1 MQHICRRCSATTK
14 PDASDDSAAPL
25 LVGFGRELRSRG
37 LPVGTNRILTFCRGA
52 AALAPLDRNTL
63 YWVGRASLVAH
74 PDHVVVYDQ
83 AFEDFFRTKLR
94 EHLSSMFSGVPPT
107 RPKEVELQADD
118 APLGDDE
125 TSAEGE
131 ADDQIEIMRLI
142 ASRAEVLKSKSFE
155 QLSDDERR
163 RANRLIRQLAVSL
176 PVRRSRRLR
185 RAPRGSH
192 FDLRR
197 TLRSSLRTQG
207 EPLQRAWLSRRDV
220 ARPLVLVLDVSG
232 SMAPYARALMQF
244 GYAAMSSGER
254 VEVFCFGTRLTR
266 VTRSLR
272 TTDPD
277 RALADVARRV
287 RDWEG
292 GTRIGESLKT
302 LTDLYAQAAALKGA
316 VVVLCSDGLERGDPL
331 LLESQMSRLHR
342 IAHELVWVNPLKGT
356 TDYEP
361 LARGMSAALPHV
373 DRFLS
378 GHNVKSLEE
387 LCDSLA
393 SITR

>member
-1 MQHICRRCSATTK
+1 M
-14 PDASDDSAAPL
+14 
-25 LVGFGRELRSRG
+25 GFGRELRGRG

-52 AALAPLDRNTL
+52 AALGPLDRDTL
-63 YWVGRASLVAH
+63 YWTGRASLIAH

-83 AFEDFFRTKLR
+83 VFEDYFRSKLR
-94 EHLSSMFSGVPPT
+94 ERLSSMFSGVPPT
-107 RPKEVELQADD
+107 RPKEVELQADSLV
-118 APLGDDE
+118 PEDDRATPE
-125 TSAEGE
+125 SAAE
-131 ADDQIEIMRLI
+131 DRLEIMRLI
-142 ASRAEVLKSKSFE
+142 ASGAEVLKTKSFE
-155 QLSDDERR
+155 HLTDDERR
-163 RANRLIRQLAVSL
+163 RADRLIRQLAVSL
-176 PVRRSRRLR
+176 PVRRSRRLS
-185 RAPRGSH
+185 RASKGSH

-232 SMAPYARALMQF
+232 SMSPYARALMQF
-244 GYAAMSSGER
+244 GHAAMSSGER

-277 RALADVARRV
+277 RALAEVARRV

-292 GTRIGESLKT
+292 GTRIGESLKA
-302 LTDLYAQAAALKGA
+302 LTDLYSQAAALKGA

-331 LLESQMSRLHR
+331 LLASQMSRLHR
-342 IAHELVWVNPLKGT
+342 IAHEVIWVNPLKGT

-387 LCDSLA
+387 LCNALA
-393 SITR
+393 DVTR

>member
-1 MQHICRRCSATTK
+1 VI
-14 PDASDDSAAPL
+14 
-25 LVGFGRELRSRG
+25 
-37 LPVGTNRILTFCRGA
+37 
-52 AALAPLDRNTL
+52 
-63 YWVGRASLVAH
+63 
-74 PDHVVVYDQ
+74 VYDQ
-83 AFEDFFRTKLR
+83 TFENYFRSKLR
-94 EHLSSMFSGVPPT
+94 ERLSDMFSGVKPS
-107 RPKEVELQADD
+107 RPQELDIQLEPSD
-118 APLGDDE
+118 LDE
-125 TSAEGE
+125 DSPESNAESE
-131 ADDQIEIMRLI
+131 EQIEVIRLI
-142 ASRAEVLKSKSFE
+142 ASGAEILKTKSFE
-155 QLSDDERR
+155 QLTEEERR
-163 RANRLIRQLAVSL
+163 RADRLIRQLAVSL
-176 PVRRSRRLR
+176 PVRRSRRLKK
-185 RAPRGSH
+185 ASKGAH

-207 EPLQRAWLSRRDV
+207 EPLRRAWLSRRAV

-232 SMAPYARALMQF
+232 SMSPYARALMQF

-272 TTDPD
+272 TTNPD
-277 RALADVARRV
+277 RALAEVAGRV

-302 LTDLYAQAAALKGA
+302 LTDLYSQAAALKGA

-331 LLESQMSRLHR
+331 LLAAQMARIHR
-342 IAHELVWVNPLKGT
+342 IAHELVWVNPLKGS

-361 LARGMSAALPHV
+361 LARGMAAALPHV

-393 SITR
+393 SITRR